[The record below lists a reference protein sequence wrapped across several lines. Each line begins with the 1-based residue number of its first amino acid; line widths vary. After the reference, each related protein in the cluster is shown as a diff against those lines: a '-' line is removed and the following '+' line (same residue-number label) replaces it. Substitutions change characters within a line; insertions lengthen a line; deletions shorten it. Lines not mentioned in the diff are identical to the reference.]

1 MVELEVCCLA
11 ASSRKDLLP
20 TVERVISKQSPAV
33 CSFQPWRVALSTSC
47 PSQDSPG
54 PELSVIKTH
63 SLRLSDGPKVPARL
77 TGVLSGER
85 SLFPQVHPAS
95 FLSFHL
101 LGLSLILALIFT
113 DSKEPFLFSMTLKES
128 KWFMLPG
135 NILPI
140 HLTPARLPDPYLNP
154 QSWYPQRLV
163 QALCSIN
170 ACWLSEFMHE
180 WMDEQANKW
189 MNK

>member
-1 MVELEVCCLA
+1 MNGASAGAGNLSLELGDDHRVHSLGTYALLCMYITVRYMVMSCPDCP
-11 ASSRKDLLP
+11 SRKDLLP

-95 FLSFHL
+95 FLSFHQ
-101 LGLSLILALIFT
+101 F
-113 DSKEPFLFSMTLKES
+113 
-128 KWFMLPG
+128 
-135 NILPI
+135 
-140 HLTPARLPDPYLNP
+140 
-154 QSWYPQRLV
+154 
-163 QALCSIN
+163 
-170 ACWLSEFMHE
+170 
-180 WMDEQANKW
+180 
-189 MNK
+189 